1 MVAPTTCPR
10 GEGSSLTGH
19 RPLRSVKDGLMLTDT
34 PPRKT
39 NRAGFLKS
47 DRIKTL
53 DLSWNTNMP
62 EIAQRLESAMRSDKI
77 RDVRSACTE
86 LMATA
91 SDFYDVPTCGV
102 RVLAARP
109 LRTRE
114 RGTFELFG
122 DYAPESMLIRVWM
135 RTAVRKEVTSFGT
148 FLSTLCHEF
157 CQHLDFK
164 KFGFADSWHTRGLYE
179 RAGVLY
185 HYARGTPLKKLF
197 WVPLAGGRWR
207 IDWQRTNRGA

>member
-1 MVAPTTCPR
+1 
-10 GEGSSLTGH
+10 
-19 RPLRSVKDGLMLTDT
+19 MLTDA
-34 PPRKT
+34 PPRK
-39 NRAGFLKS
+39 NRAQFSES

-53 DLSWNTNMP
+53 DLARNGGLTD
-62 EIAQRLESAMRSDKI
+62 IAQRLDRAMKADKI

-86 LMATA
+86 FLATA
-91 SDFYDVPTCGV
+91 SDFYQVPTCGV

-114 RGTFELFG
+114 HGSFELFG

-157 CQHLDFK
+157 CHHLDFK
-164 KFGFADSWHTRGLYE
+164 KFGFADSWHTRGFYE

-197 WVPLAGGRWR
+197 WVPVAGGRWR

>member
-1 MVAPTTCPR
+1 MF
-10 GEGSSLTGH
+10 
-19 RPLRSVKDGLMLTDT
+19 RPMLTDAH
-34 PPRKT
+34 PRKH
-39 NRAGFLKS
+39 RAGFLES

-53 DLSWNTNMP
+53 DLPLNGDLP
-62 EIAQRLESAMRSDKI
+62 EIAKRLESAMKSDRI
-77 RDVRSACTE
+77 RDVRSACAE
-86 LMATA
+86 FLANA
-91 SDFYDVPTCGV
+91 SNFYEVPICAV

-114 RGTFELFG
+114 HGTFELFG
-122 DYAPESMLIRVWM
+122 DYDCETSVIRVWM

-157 CQHLDFK
+157 CHHLDFK
-164 KFGFADSWHTRGLYE
+164 KFGFLDSWHTRGFYE
-179 RAGVLY
+179 RAGVIY

>member
-1 MVAPTTCPR
+1 MF
-10 GEGSSLTGH
+10 
-19 RPLRSVKDGLMLTDT
+19 TDA
-34 PPRKT
+34 PPRKA
-39 NRAGFLKS
+39 NRARFNES
-47 DRIKTL
+47 DRIRTL
-53 DLSWNTNMP
+53 DLP
-62 EIAQRLESAMRSDKI
+62 RDGHLQEIAQRLESAMKTDNI
-77 RDVRSACTE
+77 RNVRSVCTE
-86 LMATA
+86 FLA
-91 SDFYDVPTCGV
+91 SASISYEVPTCGV

-114 RGTFELFG
+114 HGTFELFG
-122 DYAPESMLIRVWM
+122 DYSPDSMLIRVWM

-157 CQHLDFK
+157 CHHLDFK
-164 KFGFADSWHTRGLYE
+164 KFGFVDSWHSRGFYE

-207 IDWQRTNRGA
+207 IDWQRTNRSGNINVASV